1 MIRSYWVLCLSMQ
14 FRMLLIY
21 PKMVKMLLSRKITE
35 NWIISYKN
43 VKKKKKLFANHVVHL
58 LCKIQCKK
66 ELQNNKIILLNLCL
80 VYSYL
85 YVSMHVITFRH
96 RQSPWW
102 VIIMSLEL
110 SSILNYLNFIIQ
122 VGIHPSFIDGSVFQ
136 YQIGP

>member
-1 MIRSYWVLCLSMQ
+1 MQ

-43 VKKKKKLFANHVVHL
+43 VLKKIVCQLHRTFTL
-58 LCKIQCKK
+58 QIQCKK

-96 RQSPWW
+96 RQSP
-102 VIIMSLEL
+102 
-110 SSILNYLNFIIQ
+110 
-122 VGIHPSFIDGSVFQ
+122 
-136 YQIGP
+136 